1 MTRRKFTF
9 YDVTG
14 GGLWV
19 ISLVGAGYLFG
30 NLPWV
35 REHLDKIIWA
45 LIIVP
50 GLLAIYG
57 GWRARRNGTSV
68 RQTT

>member
-1 MTRRKFTF
+1 MTRSKFSF

-19 ISLVGAGYLFG
+19 GGIVTAGYLFG

-35 REHLDKIIWA
+35 KNNFSLIVW
-45 LIIVP
+45 LMIIVP
-50 GLLAIYG
+50 GLLALFG
-57 GWRARRNGTSV
+57 AWRARRKPI
-68 RQTT
+68 